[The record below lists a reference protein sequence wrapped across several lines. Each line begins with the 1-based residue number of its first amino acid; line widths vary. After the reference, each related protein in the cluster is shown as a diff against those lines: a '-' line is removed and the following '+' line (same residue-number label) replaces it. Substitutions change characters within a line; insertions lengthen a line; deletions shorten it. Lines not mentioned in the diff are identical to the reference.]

1 MGQIHCG
8 HYHETRGRE
17 TEASL
22 WKGLLSRGLGTQ
34 NLEEALRPTSPFLG
48 ARTYSPPPPLQP
60 SLNRL
65 FQPFGTTSHPDLRP
79 FNCPGLWPLVFDEDA
94 EQIWVPVTQVTLF
107 RHSHGGGR
115 GTGKVAACLGPPT
128 ARPHPPTGC
137 CLFTPQSPQ
146 KQLLSEYKPGGSGS
160 RLGLGAGLTLGTGQ
174 GASPRMRRALG

>member
-8 HYHETRGRE
+8 HYYETRGRE

-22 WKGLLSRGLGTQ
+22 WKGHLSRGLGAQ
-34 NLEEALRPTSPFLG
+34 NPEELLRPTSPFLG

-60 SLNRL
+60 SLHRL

-79 FNCPGLWPLVFDEDA
+79 FNGPGPWPLVFEEDA
-94 EQIWVPVTQVTLF
+94 EQIWVPVTQVTWF

-128 ARPHPPTGC
+128 ARPPPTPSLGVV
-137 CLFTPQSPQ
+137 LSLPRVPRSSSSQSTNQ
-146 KQLLSEYKPGGSGS
+146 EGVGVGWGW
-160 RLGLGAGLTLGTGQ
+160 GLGSPWGRGRGLPPG
-174 GASPRMRRALG
+174 